1 MNFLRRACS
10 TAARHSKTLKMS
22 QPPWSQPSGTTHQ
35 PELKVYNSLTRSKVP
50 FIPLKTEQISWYA
63 CGPTV
68 YDDSHLG
75 HARNYV
81 TTDIIRRLLRDYFHF
96 KVKFVMNI
104 TDVDDKIILRGRQ
117 RHLYEEYKKEHR
129 YIDDKVRQFARD
141 AWGHYVEKNLKRI
154 VPSTLATP
162 ETFDGIVEHFYRDIL
177 AGGSLEPG
185 TKAGD
190 KEAKVKMHI
199 NTARSTAKAL
209 LLDPKM
215 LTPHEFYNRVNDPMC
230 LELDSK
236 FGKDIRGDQYDVFT
250 KLTKEYENRFFQ
262 DMHDLNVMNPDDTVR
277 VTEHGP
283 EIADYVK
290 KIYDNKMAYRT
301 SDGSVYFDINAFEA
315 AGYPYARLEPWN
327 RGDKELQADGE
338 GALSQK
344 DESVKRSEADFALW
358 KASRPGEP
366 SWPSEWGQ
374 GRPGWHIECS
384 AMASGKL
391 GQQMDIH
398 SGGIDLAFPHH
409 DNELAQSEAF
419 WADGSHR
426 QWVNYFLHMGHLSIQ
441 GSKMSKSLKNFTT
454 IREAIH
460 VRKEWTSRS
469 LRIVFLLGGWRDG
482 IEISDDMVV
491 ECRSWEDRV
500 DNFFLNAI
508 ENIKDAQATTEQ
520 KPVLQAILQDA
531 EAKVRAALLDSFNT
545 PVAMNVISSLIN
557 SYNSAK
563 KSDLT
568 ELDHRNLGLFVTR
581 MVNTFGLNGNEPA
594 NTETIGWKGIDIS
607 DDAKKYVYPL
617 AKIRDQ
623 LRQAAIAKSITAEEV
638 QAIVSTSP
646 GVEEP
651 PPSVRPAKP
660 SAARALNDF
669 SRNALEAASAS
680 ESGDLN
686 KQILA
691 LCDRVRDVDLWQLD
705 IYLEDREN
713 LPALVRP
720 VTEGLKAARR
730 EREEKARQ
738 KEEAK
743 KKRDQEAREKLQ
755 KGKLNPSEM
764 FKPPHSDE
772 YSAWDPDG
780 VPTTAKDGS
789 ALTASRVKKLKK
801 EWDNQRKAHEKYLAA
816 TQKGSAGQS

>member
-1 MNFLRRACS
+1 M
-10 TAARHSKTLKMS
+10 
-22 QPPWSQPSGTTHQ
+22 
-35 PELKVYNSLTRSKVP
+35 
-50 FIPLKTEQISWYA
+50 
-63 CGPTV
+63 
-68 YDDSHLG
+68 
-75 HARNYV
+75 
-81 TTDIIRRLLRDYFHF
+81 
-96 KVKFVMNI
+96 
-104 TDVDDKIILRGRQ
+104 
-117 RHLYEEYKKEHR
+117 
-129 YIDDKVRQFARD
+129 
-141 AWGHYVEKNLKRI
+141 
-154 VPSTLATP
+154 TP
-162 ETFDGIVEHFYRDIL
+162 ETFDGVVEQFYGDIL

-185 TKAGD
+185 TKPGD
-190 KEAKVKMHI
+190 AEAKVKMHI

-230 LELDSK
+230 LVLDEQ
-236 FGKDIRGDQYDVFT
+236 FGKTIRGDDYDVFT

-262 DMHDLNVMNPDDTVR
+262 DMHDLNVLDPDEVVR
-277 VTEHGP
+277 VTENGK
-283 EIADYVK
+283 EIADFVK
-290 KIYDNKMAYRT
+290 RIYDNKLAYRT
-301 SDGSVYFDINAFEA
+301 SDGSVYFDIKAFEA
-315 AGYPYARLEPWN
+315 AGYPYARLEPWSK
-327 RGDKELQADGE
+327 GDKELQADGE

-358 KASRPGEP
+358 KSSKPGEP
-366 SWPSEWGQ
+366 SWESEWGP

-391 GQQMDIH
+391 GRQMDIH

-454 IREAIH
+454 IRDALH
-460 VRKEWTSRS
+460 VRKEWTPRS

-482 IEISDDMVV
+482 IEITDDMVL

-508 ENIKDAQATTEQ
+508 DNIKNAKANPEQ
-520 KPVLQAILQDA
+520 KAILQDVLQDA

-545 PVAMNVISSLIN
+545 PTAMNVISSLIN

-568 ELDHRNLGLFVTR
+568 DLDHRNIALFVTR
-581 MVNTFGLNGNEPA
+581 MVNVFGLNGSEPA
-594 NTETIGWKGIDIS
+594 DTQTIGWKGIDIP
-607 DDAKKYVYPL
+607 DNAKEYVYPL
-617 AKIRDQ
+617 AKMRDE
-623 LRQAAIAKSITAEEV
+623 LRQAAIAKSITAEKV
-638 QAIVSTSP
+638 QEIVSTSP
-646 GVEEP
+646 NLQEPTPSAGGRPP
-651 PPSVRPAKP
+651 PPSY
-660 SAARALNDF
+660 ARALSEF
-669 SRNALEAASAS
+669 SRSALEAATPD
-680 ESGDLN
+680 ESSDLN

-713 LPALVRP
+713 APALVRP
-720 VTEGLKAARR
+720 VTEGLRAVRR
-730 EREEKARQ
+730 EREEKTRQ
-738 KEEAK
+738 KEEAR
-743 KKRDQEAREKLQ
+743 KKREQEALERLQ
-755 KGKLNPSEM
+755 KGKLSPNEM

-772 YSAWDPDG
+772 YSAWDADG
-780 VPTTAKDGS
+780 VPTTAKDGT

-816 TQKGSAGQS
+816 TQTPTQTQTQNGSAAAQQGQS